1 MNCFTVLSYPGDQAN
16 KAAQIVY
23 MRKPVMSP
31 SSVINALAVKG
42 PIPDIDFNNE

>member
-1 MNCFTVLSYPGDQAN
+1 
-16 KAAQIVY
+16 
-23 MRKPVMSP
+23 MSP